1 MTSVPGVLRVKD
13 LRVYFLESLRTAAA
27 NQDIETTDETVNY
40 LGGMLTRYTRTDR
53 LYDRTENGV
62 VRTPLALIYKAARE
76 SGTETERR
84 LHLQR
89 LGDTALFISG
99 VFSGSLRRSLVDV
112 DYYVGMG
119 ESAYAYLSARR
130 PVSGRDGALTGVFE
144 ELARQFVACA
154 DLLAEVCE
162 QLRDS
167 EEKDPARLDELWMR
181 TGSRRIARKLRDRGV
196 NPAAPC
202 RSVH

>member
-1 MTSVPGVLRVKD
+1 MANVPGVLRVKD
-13 LRVYFLESLRTAAA
+13 LHVYFLESLRTAVA
-27 NQDIETTDETVNY
+27 NQDVETTDETVNY
-40 LGGMLTRYTRTDR
+40 LGGMLTRYTHADR

-76 SGTETERR
+76 SDSEAERR
-84 LHLQR
+84 LHFQR
-89 LGDTALFISG
+89 LGDMALFISG
-99 VFSGSLRRSLVDV
+99 VFSGCLRRSLVDV

-119 ESAYAYLSARR
+119 ESAYAYLSARPPASR
-130 PVSGRDGALTGVFE
+130 RDSALTGVFD

-167 EEKDPARLDELWMR
+167 EEKDPARLDELWAR
-181 TGSRRIARKLRDRGV
+181 TGSRRIARKLREHGV
-196 NPAAPC
+196 TPATPC
-202 RSVH
+202 RSIH

>member
-13 LRVYFLESLRTAAA
+13 LQVYFLESLRTAAA
-27 NQDIETTDETVNY
+27 NQEVETTDETVHY
-40 LGGMLTRYTRTDR
+40 LGGMLTRYTRADR

-76 SGTETERR
+76 SGTEAERR

-89 LGDTALFISG
+89 LGDMALFISG

-112 DYYVGMG
+112 DYYIGMG
-119 ESAYAYLSARR
+119 ESAYACLS
-130 PVSGRDGALTGVFE
+130 VSVRGGALTGVFE

-196 NPAAPC
+196 SPPAPC